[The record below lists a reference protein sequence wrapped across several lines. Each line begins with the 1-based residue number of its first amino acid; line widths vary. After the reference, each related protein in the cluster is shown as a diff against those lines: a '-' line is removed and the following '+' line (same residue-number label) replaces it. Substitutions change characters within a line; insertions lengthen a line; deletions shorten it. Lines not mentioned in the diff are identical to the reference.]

1 MKKILLLVITLL
13 AVYSRSAVAATPDS
27 PLKVGIV
34 GLEHGHIEFSLRGG
48 ALAPAG
54 GLLNRPDIQI
64 VGVVESDQALFD
76 SYAQR
81 HHMSPGLRFRSIQ
94 EMVSQVHP
102 QAVLV
107 FTAPSDHRRVVE
119 ECAAL
124 GVHVMVEKPL
134 AISYKDALAIQDAA
148 QRGRIHVLVNLETS
162 WYASKSAAFG
172 L

>member
-1 MKKILLLVITLL
+1 MNKRVLLIIVLL
-13 AVYSRSAVAATPDS
+13 AVNSLSASAANPT
-27 PLKVGIV
+27 PLKLGIV

-102 QAVLV
+102 QAVL
-107 FTAPSDHRRVVE
+107 
-119 ECAAL
+119 
-124 GVHVMVEKPL
+124 
-134 AISYKDALAIQDAA
+134 
-148 QRGRIHVLVNLETS
+148 
-162 WYASKSAAFG
+162 
-172 L
+172 